1 MTEMKRM
8 RKMTMTADEKRLC
21 IQFINAD
28 GKQELVLHQNGK
40 MQSLGLGYD
49 PCWAADGKTL
59 LFLKPCGDEKQL
71 MSLNAETEQIRQMT
85 SMRYGVEKFT
95 LSPDATMVALECL
108 VPKNETGEP
117 LTHEKSKSE
126 KNAEAYD
133 RVTHPYVTFEDFG
146 YKSDA
151 AFGFCQPMLHT
162 LWIMNLTEGAEPR
175 RISETGEECT
185 QASFS
190 KDGKKIVYVK
200 QKQAADELTVL
211 NVADGSTTCFAME
224 SHSSAASYEAPL
236 WLADDQTV
244 VFVLHHKLYMKKD
257 GENATPLMPEN
268 EVYVSDFTWGSA
280 LATEGEDVLCI
291 AKHAGK
297 QCVYRVSAERK
308 TAEKLAS
315 PCGDV
320 MALEAHGDKLVMFCR
335 NAFDETSLYTLDEA
349 TGNCTRLMGVDDPN
363 AIEVSAATLDGQTTV
378 FGTVIP
384 PINCREGEKYPAV
397 VLLPDRFAGYDDAV
411 PGADVKAL
419 TEAGVGVCVPK
430 YRSSFAPL
438 TTEDYQRHEDDAAI
452 MTDVLQWMHEAMDAC
467 PWVDAERLGAVGFG
481 WGGALVVRLCAE
493 TKRFHAAATQ
503 NAVAADLIQFA
514 SAQDTGTCASYDSFT
529 DFMMDSL
536 KTSPV
541 SMAEKVNV
549 PFLVQHAMQ
558 DMVCPVEHAYQLYS
572 ALKETHP
579 DIPIRLMLMPHAN
592 HVFLTEGTAE
602 QQKVAAQAVADWM
615 KNHL

>member
-28 GKQELVLHQNGK
+28 GQQELMLQQNGK
-40 MQSLGLGYD
+40 TQSFGLGCN
-49 PCWAADGKTL
+49 PCWAADGKML
-59 LFLKPCGDEKQL
+59 FFLKPCGDEKQL
-71 MSLNAETEQIRQMT
+71 MSLNTETEQICQMT

-117 LTHEKSKSE
+117 LTHEKNESE

-133 RVTHPYVTFEDFG
+133 HVTHPYVTFEDFS

-151 AFGFCQPMLHT
+151 AFGFCQPMVHT
-162 LWIMNLTEGAEPR
+162 LWVMNLTEGAEPR
-175 RISETGEECT
+175 RISEPGEEYT

-190 KDGKKIVYVK
+190 KDGKKIVCVK
-200 QKQAADELTVL
+200 QKQATDELTVL
-211 NVADGSTTCFAME
+211 NVEDGSATCLNTE
-224 SHSSAASYEAPL
+224 SHSSAASYENPL

-244 VFVLHHKLYMKKD
+244 VFALHHKLYIQKD
-257 GENATPLMPEN
+257 GENATPLVPEN
-268 EVYVSDFTWGSA
+268 EVYVSDFTWGCA

-291 AKHAGK
+291 AKHAGR
-297 QCVYRVSAERK
+297 QCVYRVSVEQK
-308 TAEKLAS
+308 TAEKIAS
-315 PCGDV
+315 SCGDV
-320 MALEAHGDKLVMFCR
+320 MAFEAHGEKLVMLCR
-335 NAFDETSLYTLDEA
+335 NAFDETSLYTLDET
-349 TGNCTRLMGVDDPN
+349 TGDCMRLMGVEDSN

-378 FGTVIP
+378 FGTVIQ

-419 TEAGVGVCVPK
+419 TEAGVGVFLPK
-430 YRSSFAPL
+430 YRPSLAPL
-438 TTEDYQRHEDDAAI
+438 TTADYQRHEDDAVI

-467 PWVDAERLGAVGFG
+467 PWADAERLGVVGFG
-481 WGGALVVRLCAE
+481 WGGALAVRLCAE

-541 SMAEKVNV
+541 SMAEKVTV

-558 DMVCPVEHAYQLYS
+558 DMVCPVEHAHQLYS

-579 DIPIRLMLMPHAN
+579 DTPIRLMLMPHAN

-602 QQKVAAQAVADWM
+602 QQKVAVQAVADWM
-615 KNHL
+615 KEHL

>member
-151 AFGFCQPMLHT
+151 AFGFCKFMLHT

-558 DMVCPVEHAYQLYS
+558 DMVCPVEHAHQLYS